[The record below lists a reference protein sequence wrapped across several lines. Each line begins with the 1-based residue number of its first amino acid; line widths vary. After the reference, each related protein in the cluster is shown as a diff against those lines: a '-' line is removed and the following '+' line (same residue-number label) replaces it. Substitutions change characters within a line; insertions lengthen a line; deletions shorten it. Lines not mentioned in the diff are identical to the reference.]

1 MIRSTSAGTALRL
14 LCLPFAL
21 TALASCQRHQTSQA
35 PATETYQAPGRD
47 GGQAEMD
54 ELIAATKRHP
64 SLQAGS
70 NEAGTPIKVD
80 PYPHSAGMSHDE
92 HGGHGSQAS
101 SGPKSQ
107 R

>member
-1 MIRSTSAGTALRL
+1 MIKTASAGTALRL
-14 LCLPFAL
+14 LCLPLAL

-47 GGQAEMD
+47 GGQQEMD

-70 NEAGTPIKVD
+70 KEAGTPVKVD
-80 PYPHSAGMSHDE
+80 PYPHSADMSHDE

-101 SGPKSQ
+101 SSSKPQ

>member
-1 MIRSTSAGTALRL
+1 MIQSTSAGTALRL

-21 TALASCQRHQTSQA
+21 MTLASCQRHQTSQA

-47 GGQAEMD
+47 GGQQEMD

-70 NEAGTPIKVD
+70 KEAGAAIKVD
-80 PYPHSAGMSHDE
+80 PYPHSAGMAHDE
-92 HGGHGSQAS
+92 HATHHIAQPTDVK
-101 SGPKSQ
+101 PKQ
-107 R
+107 